1 MSAFHFLS
9 VAVRALL
16 ERPDSDWSVQGFG
29 MMRAYIP
36 GPVYDKQFR
45 IMLIRLSHTNAVAY

>member
-1 MSAFHFLS
+1 MREAL
-9 VAVRALL
+9 RASIKHMLGH
-16 ERPDSDWSVQGFG
+16 PDNFDWTVQGFG

-45 IMLIRLSHTNAVAY
+45 IMLIRLSHTNAEI

>member
-1 MSAFHFLS
+1 MREAL
-9 VAVRALL
+9 RASIKHMLGH
-16 ERPDSDWSVQGFG
+16 PDNFDWTVQGFG